1 MLPGFLL
8 APLPNRLLAIKT
20 GADLLESITYRI
32 QISKS
37 FASMFLQIEGV
48 GGPLG
53 FPGRALDLVI
63 DWRDSFLP
71 LSNDPA
77 SFGGRRG

>member
-48 GGPLG
+48 GG
-53 FPGRALDLVI
+53 FP
-63 DWRDSFLP
+63 
-71 LSNDPA
+71 
-77 SFGGRRG
+77 